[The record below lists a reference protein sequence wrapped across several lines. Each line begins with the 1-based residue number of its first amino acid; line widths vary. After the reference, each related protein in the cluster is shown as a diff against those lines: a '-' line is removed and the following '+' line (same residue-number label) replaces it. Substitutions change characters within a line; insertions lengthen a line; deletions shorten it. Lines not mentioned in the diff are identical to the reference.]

1 MKRCTSSDFI
11 ILKHC
16 VVEIRDS
23 WNLFASSANFLYR
36 PTYSKIIRFHM
47 PLTDFDSAL
56 GLPLVVQGSCGY
68 HYCAYVSL
76 VTLWYVIAQNGGG
89 RKGKKVLR

>member
-1 MKRCTSSDFI
+1 
-11 ILKHC
+11 
-16 VVEIRDS
+16 
-23 WNLFASSANFLYR
+23 
-36 PTYSKIIRFHM
+36 M